1 MKNLSD
7 CSEFFNILESVFV
20 LSHGQVDIER
30 GFSLNKNLLKQNME
44 ALTIISRRRIISLTH
59 EIKLNT
65 HTIPSNVL
73 ESVQLSRQK

>member
-7 CSEFFNILESVFV
+7 CSEFFNILELVFV

-30 GFSLNKNLLKQNME
+30 GFSLKQNME